1 MPNHHTSKNS
11 CHVTFQVQGE
21 HFKMMDYVHKQFG
34 VTKTKQMEYLFS
46 HLLNYLAPENS
57 DKDYSEEYIELMG
70 DMIEEELANKLADFQ
85 KRKPFKG
92 TASEIKKELSKH
104 C

>member
-57 DKDYSEEYIELMG
+57 DKDYSEEYIELVA
-70 DMIEEELANKLADFQ
+70 ANCPVVSPAITSNDGKFRQFSRHYLD
-85 KRKPFKG
+85 
-92 TASEIKKELSKH
+92 
-104 C
+104 